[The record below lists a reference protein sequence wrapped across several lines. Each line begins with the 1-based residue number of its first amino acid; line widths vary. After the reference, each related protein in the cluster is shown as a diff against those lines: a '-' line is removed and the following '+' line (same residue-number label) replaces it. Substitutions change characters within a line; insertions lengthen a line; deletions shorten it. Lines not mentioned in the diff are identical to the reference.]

1 MPPTTEGHV
10 EVVAHRGASHERPE
24 HTEEAYVLAIE
35 QGADALECDV
45 RLTADGH
52 LVCHHDPVL
61 DRTSSGRG
69 RLSGRTLAQ
78 LRELDWDSPAGGP
91 LTLERL
97 FELAADAGR
106 PVGLAV
112 ETKHPVRYA
121 GEVERQVV
129 DLADRF
135 GWVRP
140 GSPVRVMS
148 FSVAAVARV
157 RRFAP
162 DLTTVLL
169 VDAVPRWARFAPA
182 GYLPAGVPVLGAG
195 QHLLASAPRWVAA
208 GARGRA
214 RAARVDRRHARGGRR
229 VPGRRGGRGDHQ
241 PAAGRAGPYRS
252 RPARRV
258 EHGLGSGARAAP
270 GV

>member
-97 FELAADAGR
+97 FELRRRRRPPGRAGGGDQAPGALRRRGGAPGRRPRR
-106 PVGLAV
+106 PVRLGA
-112 ETKHPVRYA
+112 
-121 GEVERQVV
+121 
-129 DLADRF
+129 
-135 GWVRP
+135 P

-148 FSVAAVARV
+148 FSLAAVAPGA
-157 RRFAP
+157 RFAP
-162 DLTTVLL
+162 DLTTVPARRRRP
-169 VDAVPRWARFAPA
+169 AVGRFARPA
-182 GYLPAGVPVLGAG
+182 TCRPACRSSAPVSTCC
-195 QHLLASAPRWVAA
+195 ASAPRWVEQVREAVHALHVWTVDTPEGVETACLAA
-208 GARGRA
+208 GAVAVITDRPQDVLAVPVAASTA
-214 RAARVDRRHARGGRR
+214 R
-229 VPGRRGGRGDHQ
+229 
-241 PAAGRAGPYRS
+241 
-252 RPARRV
+252 
-258 EHGLGSGARAAP
+258 GARA
-270 GV
+270 

>member
-1 MPPTTEGHV
+1 VPPTTEGHV

-24 HTEEAYVLAIE
+24 HTEEAYVLALE

-195 QHLLASAPRWVAA
+195 HHLLASAPRWVQQVREAGHALHVWTVDTPEGVDACLAA
-208 GARGRA
+208 GAVAVITNRPQDVLGRTGRGR
-214 RAARVDRRHARGGRR
+214 
-229 VPGRRGGRGDHQ
+229 
-241 PAAGRAGPYRS
+241 
-252 RPARRV
+252 
-258 EHGLGSGARAAP
+258 HGAWSTA
-270 GV
+270 